1 MITELNM
8 KNYNENVVDKDVLT
22 LVDVWAPW
30 CGPCRTLGPIIDK
43 IAKENP
49 QYNICK
55 LNADDNN
62 ILTTS
67 LGVKN
72 IPAVFIIKK
81 GKILDK
87 FIGVKSEEEIL
98 NILEK
103 NNID

>member
-8 KNYNENVVDKDVLT
+8 KNYNENVVDKDTLT

-30 CGPCRTLGPIIDK
+30 CGPCRMLGPIVDK
-43 IAKENP
+43 IAKENE

-55 LNADDNN
+55 LNADDNRELA
-62 ILTTS
+62 IS

-87 FIGVKSEEEIL
+87 FVGVKSEQEIL
-98 NILEK
+98 AILEK
-103 NNID
+103 NNN